1 LTDLNVRIASSREVV
16 TAGANAPTIF
26 GRENNTNPKHDEKE
40 KTGYREISPL
50 VLGSSP
56 IGGAD
61 TFRNLFTH
69 NRNRESP
76 ISSFEVLET
85 HF

>member
-40 KTGYREISPL
+40 KTGYREHTL
-50 VLGSSP
+50 
-56 IGGAD
+56 
-61 TFRNLFTH
+61 
-69 NRNRESP
+69 
-76 ISSFEVLET
+76 
-85 HF
+85 